1 MIIATLDT
9 DIQYTKKLGSALKSL
24 LPDVEYKAF
33 TSPSDCVNYAS
44 DHEVSLIF
52 INQNIGMHFA
62 ALQTLHYKLRRI
74 RPHVDIIIVYDENES
89 NTNVALWSIQSRCSD
104 YICKSDTMERLRD
117 ALRNIWFPFPK
128 GSRKKPRRVHMGNV
142 F

>member
-1 MIIATLDT
+1 M
-9 DIQYTKKLGSALKSL
+9 

-117 ALRNIWFPFPK
+117 ALRNIWFHPILNSNESLQPK
-128 GSRKKPRRVHMGNV
+128 LLSSAV
-142 F
+142 